1 MVTKVRSLRGLLGAL
16 AAVAVLVVMAPSA
29 QAHSETIRSDPP
41 NGGMVPVGRSS
52 LTLWFDEPIG
62 AAASTIEL
70 RTLDGLPV
78 KSSFDISNGDLSV
91 VVETAPLEHGSYVL
105 DWHAL
110 SLVDGHASSGTIV
123 FGAGLRPDV
132 VAAEGA
138 GPPSSILL
146 ALRWADLTAVLVAI
160 GALTITGRVIATA
173 GAGLGAAGDRIRR
186 AGVIAVSCAAYAGVV
201 TPFLRTRTSGAEG
214 TAWLHQTWLTLTET
228 SWGWLWLARELA
240 LLVALAAMLRGRR
253 DGQPPAAR
261 MAFAALAGAVVVE
274 SLGGHAASLPVGST
288 VAALVGAAH
297 VLAAGVWVGGL
308 IVLVLIV
315 APLARR
321 DLAVARNR
329 LALGRAFSPL
339 AAVSTLVLAATGIYQ
354 AGQHVP
360 DLSSMG
366 TTIYG
371 AAVAAKVALLG
382 LALLLAAV
390 NTVLVDSALL
400 DRLVPARPRAL
411 LRSAAPADRGKVFA
425 GTLVAETVVL
435 TIAVAAAALL
445 TSVPTAR
452 EVSVATRPVAPQ
464 ASNID
469 GLFLT
474 FESVAEGS
482 DGRRRLILRLRSTI
496 QPEPAPVTG
505 IDVRVTGPGGSTEL
519 VPLTEVE
526 PGRYEGATDVEPV
539 GEWEG
544 FVAVHRLGVLDSAMA
559 TSWTVR
565 SAAGEFATPLRTLTM
580 LVAGLLLAVLIGL
593 TLILRRR
600 RVPDVDVDMQHAVRE
615 RSLL

>member
-1 MVTKVRSLRGLLGAL
+1 MSLTLRWSQAL
-16 AAVAVLVVMAPSA
+16 AALAVAAVVLLTSAPA

-41 NGGMVPVGRSS
+41 NGGMVAVGRHS

-62 AAASTIEL
+62 AAASTVEL

-78 KSSFDISNGDLSV
+78 ESSTDISNGDLSV

-138 GPPSSILL
+138 GPPSPTLL
-146 ALRWADLTAVLVAI
+146 ALRWVDLTAVLVAI
-160 GALTITGRVIATA
+160 GALTIAGRVIATA
-173 GAGLGAAGDRIRR
+173 GTGLGAAGDRIRR
-186 AGVIAVSCAAYAGVV
+186 AGVIAAFCAAYAGVV
-201 TPFLRTRTSGAEG
+201 TPFLRTRTSGGDG
-214 TAWLHQTWLTLTET
+214 TAWLDQTWLTLTGT
-228 SWGWLWLARELA
+228 SWGWLWIAREVA
-240 LLVALAAMLRGRR
+240 LLVALAAMLLWRR
-253 DGQPPAAR
+253 DGQRPAAR
-261 MAFAALAGAVVVE
+261 IAFAALAGAVVVE
-274 SLGGHAASLPVGST
+274 SLGGHAASLPVGSA

-308 IVLVLIV
+308 MVLILII

-321 DLAVARNR
+321 DVAVARNR

-339 AAVSTLVLAATGIYQ
+339 AAASTVVLTATGLYQ

-360 DLSSMG
+360 GLSSLG

-371 AAVAAKVALLG
+371 AAVAAKLVLLG
-382 LALLLAAV
+382 LALLFAAV
-390 NTVLVDSALL
+390 NTVLVDSTLV
-400 DRLVPARPRAL
+400 DRLLPARPRL
-411 LRSAAPADRGKVFA
+411 LLASAAPADRSRVFA
-425 GTLVAETVVL
+425 GTLVAEGVVL
-435 TIAVAAAALL
+435 MIAVVAAAVL

-452 EVSVATRPVAPQ
+452 EVSVATQPVAPQ
-464 ASNID
+464 SSNVD

-505 IDVRVTGPGGSTEL
+505 IDVRVTGPGGREEL

-539 GEWEG
+539 GDWEG
-544 FVAVHRLGVLDSAMA
+544 FVAVHRRGILDSAMA

-565 SAAGEFATPLRTLTM
+565 SAAVEFSTPLRTLTT
-580 LVAGLLLAVLIGL
+580 LAAGLLLAVLAGL
-593 TLILRRR
+593 VLILRRR
-600 RVPDVDVDMQHAVRE
+600 RLPHVDVDMQHTDHE

>member
-1 MVTKVRSLRGLLGAL
+1 MTDS
-16 AAVAVLVVMAPSA
+16 
-29 QAHSETIRSDPP
+29 
-41 NGGMVPVGRSS
+41 
-52 LTLWFDEPIG
+52 
-62 AAASTIEL
+62 
-70 RTLDGLPV
+70 
-78 KSSFDISNGDLSV
+78 
-91 VVETAPLEHGSYVL
+91 
-105 DWHAL
+105 
-110 SLVDGHASSGTIV
+110 
-123 FGAGLRPDV
+123 
-132 VAAEGA
+132 
-138 GPPSSILL
+138 
-146 ALRWADLTAVLVAI
+146 
-160 GALTITGRVIATA
+160 
-173 GAGLGAAGDRIRR
+173 
-186 AGVIAVSCAAYAGVV
+186 
-201 TPFLRTRTSGAEG
+201 
-214 TAWLHQTWLTLTET
+214 HQR
-228 SWGWLWLARELA
+228 REL
-240 LLVALAAMLRGRR
+240 
-253 DGQPPAAR
+253 
-261 MAFAALAGAVVVE
+261 AFAALAGAVVVE

-321 DLAVARNR
+321 DVAVARNR

-360 DLSSMG
+360 DLELDG
-366 TTIYG
+366 HDDLWRGGGGQGGVARAG
-371 AAVAAKVALLG
+371 AAARCGQHRPGGLGAPGPAGSRAPSGAAAE
-382 LALLLAAV
+382 
-390 NTVLVDSALL
+390 
-400 DRLVPARPRAL
+400 
-411 LRSAAPADRGKVFA
+411 RGAGGSGQVFA
-425 GTLVAETVVL
+425 GTLVAEAVVL
-435 TIAVAAAALL
+435 TIAVVAAALL

-544 FVAVHRLGVLDSAMA
+544 FVAVHRLGILDSAMA

-593 TLILRRR
+593 T
-600 RVPDVDVDMQHAVRE
+600 PDPPASTRT
-615 RSLL
+615 

>member
-1 MVTKVRSLRGLLGAL
+1 MSRTPHRPRAL
-16 AAVAVLVVMAPSA
+16 AALAVVVVLLTSAPA
-29 QAHSETIRSDPP
+29 QAHSETVRSDPP
-41 NGGMVPVGRSS
+41 NGGMVEVGRTS

-78 KSSFDISNGDLSV
+78 ESSIDIDNGDLSV
-91 VVETAPLEHGSYVL
+91 VVETAPLAHGSYVL

-138 GPPSSILL
+138 GPPSAILL
-146 ALRWADLTAVLVAI
+146 ALRWAELTAVLVAI
-160 GALTITGRVIATA
+160 GALTIAGRVIATA

-186 AGVIAVSCAAYAGVV
+186 AGVVAVACAAYAGVV
-201 TPFLRTRTSGAEG
+201 TPFLRTRTSGADG
-214 TAWLHQTWLTLTET
+214 TAWLNQTWLTLTGT

-240 LLVALAAMLRGRR
+240 LLVALLAMLRWRR
-253 DGQPPAAR
+253 DGLPQAAR
-261 MAFAALAGAVVVE
+261 LAFAALAGAVVVE
-274 SLGGHAASLPVGST
+274 SLGGHAASLPVGSR

-321 DLAVARNR
+321 DVVVARNR

-339 AAVSTLVLAATGIYQ
+339 AAVSTLVLIATGVYQ

-360 DLSSMG
+360 DLSSLSS
-366 TTIYG
+366 TIYG

-400 DRLVPARPRAL
+400 DRLLPARPRVL
-411 LRSAAPADRGKVFA
+411 LASAAPADRSRVFA
-425 GTLVAETVVL
+425 GTLVAEGVVL
-435 TIAVAAAALL
+435 TIAVVAAAVL

-452 EVSVATRPVAPQ
+452 EVSVATQRVAPQ
-464 ASNID
+464 SSNID

-482 DGRRRLILRLRSTI
+482 DGHRRLILRLRSTI

-505 IDVRVTGPGGSTEL
+505 VDVRVTGPGGRTEL
-519 VPLTEVE
+519 VRLTEVE
-526 PGRYEGATDVEPV
+526 QGRYEGATDVEPV
-539 GEWEG
+539 GDWEG
-544 FVAVHRLGVLDSAMA
+544 FVAVHRMGIVDSVMA
-559 TSWTVR
+559 TRWTVR
-565 SAAGEFATPLRTLTM
+565 SAAVEFSTPMRTLTM
-580 LVAGLLLAVLIGL
+580 LVAGLLLAPLIGL
-593 TLILRRR
+593 VLILRRR
-600 RVPDVDVDMQHAVRE
+600 RLPYVDVDMEHTRHE